1 MVFNKFDDRGW
12 MFSKIL
18 GLGISGLILWNLSYL
33 KILKFNS
40 MNSYIILGIMAF
52 INLIV
57 LIIRLIAN
65 RKKVKGRIV
74 NDKKA
79 NVKITNQ
86 KITNEKIQNE
96 KVANQKKNSISD
108 IIINILIIEIIF
120 LMAFTIW
127 VYIRSFVPILNKY
140 TEHFMNYGFINKIMN
155 SDYLPVED
163 IWLSGNSINYYY
175 FGQYITAFLNKI
187 SATHVEESYNLM
199 IALLASCLFTLAY
212 SLGKNL
218 GKNLI
223 KDNTKKI
230 AKSVPI
236 IIAILAGL
244 TTCLGGT
251 TYYPIYR
258 WAIQDQ
264 DYFYA
269 DPCYYIGYRPDVPDK
284 TITAFPSYMNIEG
297 DLHAHYVDTMFA
309 LTMLA
314 LLLQY
319 MLSENE
325 KGIKDVEKLED
336 NKNQEDAKNLKD
348 DTKVKISK
356 DGKKIKRKG
365 VWKKYFNLNIILMG
379 ILLAI
384 QKMTNYWDFP
394 IYLVIIGAVVTVKN
408 FIKYKNFKQKILVTL
423 TQLAQVVV
431 IEELLSLTFSMHLY
445 ISATQVHFT
454 NIMSPIYK
462 LAVLWGLPTLC
473 VIVNIITLLY
483 KYFKEKK
490 GSIFDYINR
499 MNLSDVYIIIIGI
512 CAIGLVLLP
521 EIIYLKD
528 IYSDEYKRANTMFKL
543 TFNAITLF
551 HISTSY
557 ILIKHIYEKAS
568 VIKKTITVIIL
579 IVFLTTIC
587 YGTDAIS
594 YVTNGLKNETTDIR
608 NVEDKIKADLPDD
621 YEAIQWIK
629 ENIDRD
635 AVILQKA
642 DGSYTMSTRIST
654 FTANPTVLGWHGHE
668 WIWRAKADYSVPDEV
683 NARWNDVYQIYTS
696 QNQDYV
702 KLLIEKYNI
711 SYIYIGNVEYSD
723 YTNNNFSLLLSLGD
737 IVYKNDENYVKSP
750 VYIIKCK

>member
-1 MVFNKFDDRGW
+1 MYTIKWWVTLIIVGLIFFPTLSMVFNKFDDRGW
-12 MFSKIL
+12 IFSKIL

-40 MNSYIILGIMAF
+40 INSYIILGIIAF

-57 LIIRLIAN
+57 LIIRLIAR
-65 RKKVKGRIV
+65 RKAKE
-74 NDKKA
+74 
-79 NVKITNQ
+79 KITSE
-86 KITNEKIQNE
+86 KVVNEKIQSE
-96 KVANQKKNSISD
+96 KIANPKKNSVSNIL
-108 IIINILIIEIIF
+108 INILIIEIIF
-120 LMAFTIW
+120 LAVFMVW
-127 VYIRSFVPILNKY
+127 VYIRSFFPVLNNH

-163 IWLSGNSINYYY
+163 IWLSGNNINYYY

-187 SATHVEESYNLM
+187 SMTHVEESYNLM
-199 IALLASCLFTLAY
+199 IALLATCLFTLAY

-218 GKNLI
+218 GKNLV
-223 KDNTKKI
+223 KDNTKKF
-230 AKSVPI
+230 AKSIPI
-236 IIAILAGL
+236 IIAIIAGL

-258 WAIQDQ
+258 WALQDQ

-269 DPCYYIGYRPDVPDK
+269 DPCYYIGYRPEVPDK
-284 TITAFPSYMNIEG
+284 TITAFPSYMNVEG

-319 MLSENE
+319 MLSDDEN
-325 KGIKDVEKLED
+325 
-336 NKNQEDAKNLKD
+336 
-348 DTKVKISK
+348 
-356 DGKKIKRKG
+356 GKKIKRKG
-365 VWKKYFNLNIILMG
+365 GWKKFFNLNIILMG

-408 FIKYKNFKQKILVTL
+408 FIKYKKLKQKILVTL
-423 TQLAQVVV
+423 AQLAQIVVL
-431 IEELLSLTFSMHLY
+431 EELLTLTFSMHLY

-462 LAVLWGLPTLC
+462 LIVLWGLPTLC

-499 MNLSDVYIIIIGI
+499 MNLSDIYIIIIGI

-557 ILIKHIYEKAS
+557 ILIKHIYEKSS

-594 YVTNGLKNETTDIR
+594 YVTNGLKNETIDIR
-608 NVEDKIKADLPDD
+608 NVEDDIKTNLPDD

-629 ENIDRD
+629 ENIDKD
-635 AVILQKA
+635 AIILQKA

-683 NARWNDVYQIYTS
+683 DARWNDVYKIYTS
-696 QNQDYV
+696 QNKNYV
-702 KLLIEKYNI
+702 KSLIEKYNI

-723 YTNNNFSLLLSLGD
+723 YTGTDFSVLLSLGD